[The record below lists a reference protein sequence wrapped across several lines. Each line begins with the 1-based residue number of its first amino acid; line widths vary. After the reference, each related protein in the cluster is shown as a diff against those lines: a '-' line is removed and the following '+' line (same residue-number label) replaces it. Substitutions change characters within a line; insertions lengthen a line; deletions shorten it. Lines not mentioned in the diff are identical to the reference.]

1 MEFKALVSSE
11 INKKFI
17 SEVKTRKIED
27 LPEGK
32 VLIKV
37 NFSSLNY
44 KDALS
49 ANGNK
54 GVSCLLYTSDA
65 ADD

>member
-11 INKKFI
+11 VENNYI
-17 SEVKTRKIED
+17 SEIKTRNLDD
-27 LPEGK
+27 LPKGK

-44 KDALS
+44 KDAL
-49 ANGNK
+49 
-54 GVSCLLYTSDA
+54 
-65 ADD
+65 

>member
-11 INKKFI
+11 VEKNYI
-17 SEVKTRKIED
+17 SEIKTRNIDD
-27 LPEGK
+27 LPKGE

-49 ANGNK
+49 AIGK
-54 GVSCLLYTSDA
+54 
-65 ADD
+65 